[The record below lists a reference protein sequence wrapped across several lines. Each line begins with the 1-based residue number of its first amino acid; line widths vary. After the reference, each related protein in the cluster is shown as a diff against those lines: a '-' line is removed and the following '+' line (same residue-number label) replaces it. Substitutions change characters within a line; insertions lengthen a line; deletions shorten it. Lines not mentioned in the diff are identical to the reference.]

1 MTIPHPRELKQDA
14 DRALALAPE
23 AKRLILIFSGAA
35 AAVSLL
41 ASFVTFLLDSGIA
54 GTGGLSGMGLRSILT
69 SMQTML
75 SLGVLL
81 AMPFWTMG
89 YVAAV
94 LKLGRRENAETKL
107 LFSGFRRF
115 GPVLRML
122 LLEVAVCFLLGVLCV
137 NVGTTVLSFTPL
149 IKPYMELAMTLDQS
163 MLLQPDEATMLA
175 MMDALQ
181 PVIIACSVLYLGA
194 LAVLSYFLRMARY
207 ILMDEPKVGAVRAM
221 LGSVA
226 MMKGNCRKLFRL
238 DLSWWWYYALDLL
251 VGAVCLGDL
260 WLPRLGITFPFSED
274 VAYFIFYI
282 LGLGLQLALHVSCS
296 NRVEVS
302 YSLAY
307 DSLKDRQIAK

>member
-1 MTIPHPRELKQDA
+1 MTIPHPCELKQGA

-23 AKRLILIFSGAA
+23 AKRLILIFSGASV
-35 AAVSLL
+35 AVSLL
-41 ASFVTFLLDSGIA
+41 VSLLTFLLDSGIA
-54 GTGGLSGMGLRSILT
+54 GTGGLSGMGLRSILSSVQAT
-69 SMQTML
+69 L
-75 SLGVLL
+75 SLGVSI

-94 LKLGRRENAETKL
+94 LKLGRRENAETKW

-122 LLEVAVCFLLGVLCV
+122 LLEVAVYFLLGVLCV

-149 IKPYMELAMTLDQS
+149 IKPYMELAMTMDQS
-163 MLLQPDEATMLA
+163 MLLQPDQATMLA
-175 MMDALQ
+175 MMEALR
-181 PVIIACSVLYLGA
+181 PVILVCGLLYAGA
-194 LAVLSYFLRMARY
+194 AVVLSYYFRMARY
-207 ILMDEPKVGAVRAM
+207 ILMDEPKVGAFRAM

-226 MMKGNCRKLFRL
+226 MMKGNCVRLFRM
-238 DLSWWWYYALDLL
+238 DLSWWWYYILDLL

-260 WLPRLGITFPFSED
+260 WLPTLGISIPFSED
-274 VAYFIFYI
+274 AAYFIFYI
-282 LGLGLQLALHVSCS
+282 LGLGLQLALHVSCR

-307 DSLKDRQIAK
+307 DSLKPRQI

>member
-1 MTIPHPRELKQDA
+1 MTIPHPCELKQGA

-23 AKRLILIFSGAA
+23 AKRLILIFSGASV
-35 AAVSLL
+35 AVSLL
-41 ASFVTFLLDSGIA
+41 VSLLTFLLDSGIA
-54 GTGGLSGMGLRSILT
+54 GTGGLSGMGLRSILSSVQAT
-69 SMQTML
+69 L
-75 SLGVLL
+75 SLGVSI

-94 LKLGRRENAETKL
+94 LKLGRRENAETKQ

-122 LLEVAVCFLLGVLCV
+122 LLEVAVYFLLGVLCV

-149 IKPYMELAMTLDQS
+149 IKPYMELAMTMDQS
-163 MLLQPDEATMLA
+163 MLLQPDQATMLA
-175 MMDALQ
+175 MMEALR
-181 PVIIACSVLYLGA
+181 PVILVCGLLYAGA
-194 LAVLSYFLRMARY
+194 AVVLSYYFRMARY
-207 ILMDEPKVGAVRAM
+207 ILMDEPKVGAFRAM

-226 MMKGNCRKLFRL
+226 MMKGNCVRLFRM
-238 DLSWWWYYALDLL
+238 DLSWWWYYILDLL

-260 WLPRLGITFPFSED
+260 WLPTLGISIPFSED
-274 VAYFIFYI
+274 AAYFIFYI
-282 LGLGLQLALHVSCS
+282 LGLGLQLALHVSCR

-307 DSLKDRQIAK
+307 DSLKPRQI

>member
-1 MTIPHPRELKQDA
+1 MTIPHPCELKQGA

-23 AKRLILIFSGAA
+23 AKRLILIFSGASV
-35 AAVSLL
+35 AVSLL
-41 ASFVTFLLDSGIA
+41 VSLLTFLLDSGIA
-54 GTGGLSGMGLRSILT
+54 GTGGLSGMGLRSILSSVQAT
-69 SMQTML
+69 L
-75 SLGVLL
+75 SLGVSI

-94 LKLGRRENAETKL
+94 LKLGRRENAETKQ

-122 LLEVAVCFLLGVLCV
+122 LLEVAVYFLLGVLCV

-149 IKPYMELAMTLDQS
+149 IKPYMELAMTMDQS
-163 MLLQPDEATMLA
+163 MLLQPDQATMLA
-175 MMDALQ
+175 MMEALR
-181 PVIIACSVLYLGA
+181 PVILVCGLLYAGA
-194 LAVLSYFLRMARY
+194 AVVLSYYFRMARY
-207 ILMDEPKVGAVRAM
+207 ILMDEPKVGAFRAM

-226 MMKGNCRKLFRL
+226 MMKGNCVRLFRM

-260 WLPRLGITFPFSED
+260 WLPTLGISIPFSED
-274 VAYFIFYI
+274 AAYFIFYI
-282 LGLGLQLALHVSCS
+282 LGLGLQLALHVSCR

-307 DSLKDRQIAK
+307 DSLKPRQI